1 MAIATDSLKRQYCSS
16 SPSGRP
22 PFGLCWV
29 IFVARRRSRG
39 PIWDDLLRLSLPD
52 GRTEGSMRLRK
63 GHKCTQGGGVH
74 QGAVPSGTHFRS
86 LLTSSALPF
95 VTSVRMWNWH
105 RPGASLGNT
114 PRPQRTARG
123 ARKHVNMRV
132 NSMSP
137 NSLSDRS
144 TDTPGPLLESQPV
157 LPGCLFRVKVKLQ
170 ERSEK
175 GRLPGSE
182 QGQWYWLPGLQ
193 VSPPRPTHMF

>member
-22 PFGLCWV
+22 PVGLCWV

-52 GRTEGSMRLRK
+52 GSMRLRK
-63 GHKCTQGGGVH
+63 GYKYTQGGGVP

-105 RPGASLGNT
+105 RPGASLGST

-144 TDTPGPLLESQPV
+144 TDTPRPLLESQPAP
-157 LPGCLFRVKVKLQ
+157 PGALFHVTVRL
-170 ERSEK
+170 K
-175 GRLPGSE
+175 GRCRNGCPPGGRKRPM
-182 QGQWYWLPGLQ
+182 QLDPCLG
-193 VSPPRPTHMF
+193 SPSP